1 MRGSILILFFLFFF
15 NNIQEIQAQKRTS
28 RDSLLTIQPNMDTT
42 LLKNEIDTVMIEARD
57 PGLPNRIALYSAI
70 LPGLGQIVNKRYW
83 KLPILYGGAG
93 TMMFYIDYNNKKY
106 QQFRNAYLEQRSL
119 PESMWKDP
127 LAINVQQ
134 DNLKRGI
141 DFYRRNRDLLMILL
155 AGIYFIQIVDAYVD
169 AQLMDFDISED
180 LTFRIQPGLIPDG
193 YTSSINYGLK
203 FVFIFN

>member
-1 MRGSILILFFLFFF
+1 MRWGILILFFLFSFTD
-15 NNIQEIQAQKRTS
+15 IREVKAQRRTD
-28 RDSLLTIQPNMDTT
+28 RDSLLIIQPEMDTT
-42 LLKNEIDTVMIEARD
+42 LLKNEIDTTMIEVKD
-57 PGLPNRIALYSAI
+57 PERPNRVVLHAAI
-70 LPGLGQIVNKRYW
+70 LPGMGQIANKKYW

-93 TMMFYIDYNNKKY
+93 TILFYIDYNNKKY

-119 PESMWKDP
+119 PETLWKDP
-127 LAINVQQ
+127 LTINVSE

-155 AGIYFIQIVDAYVD
+155 AGVYFIQIVDAYVD

-180 LTFRIQPGLIPDG
+180 LTFRIQPGLMPDG

>member
-1 MRGSILILFFLFFF
+1 MRAAFLILFFLFSIHH
-15 NNIQEIQAQKRTS
+15 IQEVQAQKRVS

-42 LLKNEIDTVMIEARD
+42 AFKNEIDTVMIHVQD
-57 PGLPNRIALYSAI
+57 PNRPNKIALYAAI
-70 LPGLGQIVNKRYW
+70 LPGLGQIYNKKYW

-93 TMMFYIDYNNKKY
+93 TILFYIDYNNKKY
-106 QQFRNAYLEQRSL
+106 QQFRNAFLERKSL
-119 PESMWKDP
+119 PEPLWKDP
-127 LAINVQQ
+127 LAINVEE
-134 DNLKRGI
+134 DNLQRGI

-180 LTFRIQPGLIPDG
+180 LSFRIQPGLIPDG

-203 FVFIFN
+203 LVFIFN

>member
-1 MRGSILILFFLFFF
+1 MRWGILILFFLISFTV
-15 NNIQEIQAQKRTS
+15 IREVKAQKRTD
-28 RDSLLTIQPNMDTT
+28 RDSLLIIQPEMDTT
-42 LLKNEIDTVMIEARD
+42 LLKNEIDTTMIEVKD
-57 PGLPNRIALYSAI
+57 PERPNRVVLHAAI
-70 LPGLGQIVNKRYW
+70 LPGMGQIANKKYW

-93 TMMFYIDYNNKKY
+93 TILFYIDYNNKKY

-119 PESMWKDP
+119 PEPLWKDP
-127 LAINVQQ
+127 LTINVSA

-155 AGIYFIQIVDAYVD
+155 AGVYFIQIVDAYVD

-180 LTFRIQPGLIPDG
+180 LTFRIQPGLMPDG

>member
-1 MRGSILILFFLFFF
+1 MRWGILILFFLLFFMV
-15 NNIQEIQAQKRTS
+15 NEEIQAQKKAG
-28 RDSLLTIQPNMDTT
+28 RDSLLTIQPHMDTT
-42 LLKNEIDTVMIEARD
+42 EFKNEIDTVTIDVPD
-57 PGLPNRIALYSAI
+57 PGRPNRIALKAAI
-70 LPGLGQIVNKRYW
+70 LPGMGQIANKKYW

-93 TMMFYIDYNNKKY
+93 TILFYIDYNNKKY
-106 QQFRNAYLEQRSL
+106 QQFRNAYLEQKSF
-119 PESMWKDP
+119 PEALWTDP

-155 AGIYFIQIVDAYVD
+155 AGVYFIQIVDAYVD

-180 LTFRIQPGLIPDG
+180 LTFRIQPGLMPDG
-193 YTSSINYGLK
+193 YTASINYGLK

>member
-1 MRGSILILFFLFFF
+1 MRWGILILFFLFSFTD
-15 NNIQEIQAQKRTS
+15 IREVKAQNRAS
-28 RDSLLTIQPNMDTT
+28 RDSLLLIQPEMDTS
-42 LLKNEIDTVMIEARD
+42 LLKNEIDTTMITVTD
-57 PGLPNRIALYSAI
+57 PGRPNRVALHAAI
-70 LPGLGQIVNKRYW
+70 LPGMGQIANKKYW

-93 TMMFYIDYNNKKY
+93 TILFYIDYNNKKY

-119 PESMWKDP
+119 PESLWKDP
-127 LAINVQQ
+127 LTINISQ

-155 AGIYFIQIVDAYVD
+155 AGVYFIQIVDAYVD

-180 LTFRIQPGLIPDG
+180 LTFRIQPGLMPDG
-193 YTSSINYGLK
+193 YTASINYGLK

>member
-1 MRGSILILFFLFFF
+1 
-15 NNIQEIQAQKRTS
+15 
-28 RDSLLTIQPNMDTT
+28 
-42 LLKNEIDTVMIEARD
+42 
-57 PGLPNRIALYSAI
+57 
-70 LPGLGQIVNKRYW
+70 LPGLGQIVNKKYW

-119 PESMWKDP
+119 PESLWKDP
-127 LAINVQQ
+127 LAINVEQ
-134 DNLKRGI
+134 DNLQRGI

-180 LTFRIQPGLIPDG
+180 LTFRIQPGLMPDG
-193 YTSSINYGLK
+193 YTTSINYGLK

>member
-1 MRGSILILFFLFFF
+1 MRWGLLILFFLFFF
-15 NNIQEIQAQKRTS
+15 SNIGETQAQKRAS
-28 RDSLLTIQPNMDTT
+28 RDSLITIQPNMDTT
-42 LLKNEIDTVMIEARD
+42 EFKNEIDTVMINVRD
-57 PGLPNRIALYSAI
+57 PGRPNRIALYAAI
-70 LPGLGQIVNKRYW
+70 LPGLGQIVNKKYW

-119 PESMWKDP
+119 PESLWKDP
-127 LAINVQQ
+127 LAINVEQ
-134 DNLKRGI
+134 DNLQRGI

-180 LTFRIQPGLIPDG
+180 LTFRIQPGLMPDG
-193 YTSSINYGLK
+193 YTTSINYGLK